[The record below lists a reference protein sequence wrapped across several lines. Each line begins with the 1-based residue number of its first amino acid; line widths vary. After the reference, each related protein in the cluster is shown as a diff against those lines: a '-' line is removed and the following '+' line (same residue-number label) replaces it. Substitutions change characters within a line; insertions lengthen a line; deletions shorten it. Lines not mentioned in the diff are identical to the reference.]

1 MVPNQH
7 KLRDYFPPA
16 AAAAALCVLLAVA
29 IQFARKGGSL
39 GREEKVRARRVSCVN
54 NLKQIEL
61 ALHQWS
67 LDHDK
72 HLPFH
77 LSTNA
82 GGTLEHCARDATGF
96 DRNSALHF
104 QVLSNELVTPP
115 VLVCPS
121 DSSEKKATDFAVL
134 RPENVSYRLIT
145 GTNVALSDPKA
156 VLVVCPIDGNRLYGD
171 GRVEAARSQDSD

>member
-7 KLRDYFPPA
+7 KLREYFPPA
-16 AAAAALCVLLAVA
+16 AAVVVLCVLLAVA

-39 GREEKVRARRVSCVN
+39 GREEKGRARRVSCIN
-54 NLKQIEL
+54 NLKQIGL

-67 LDHDK
+67 LDYDK

-77 LSTNA
+77 VSTNT

-96 DRNSALHF
+96 DLNTTLHF

-121 DSSEKKATDFAVL
+121 DRSEKKAADFAML
-134 RPENVSYRLIT
+134 RPENVSYRLFT
-145 GTNVALSDPKA
+145 GTNVVLSDPKA
-156 VLVVCPIDGNRLYGD
+156 VLVVCPIDGNTLYGD
-171 GRVEAARSQDSD
+171 GRVEATKSQSSD